1 MTQTRS
7 SVVVCGA
14 GMAGVAAAY
23 HLVVNHGIRDVLLL
37 DERPPLTLTS
47 DKGTGAYRNWWP
59 GPGHQMVQFI
69 NRSID
74 LLEELAQ
81 LSNNVFELNRRGYV
95 FLTGDPEQAQTLR
108 ETASAISALGAGPVR
123 DHSDLSTYVP
133 SPAEGFEH
141 LPTGADFLTSP
152 DAIQHLFPYLTSEAQ
167 AMLHVRR
174 AGWMIPVRLGQWML
188 DQITAQGGRFR
199 QGKVSR
205 ILTSGNRVQ
214 GVEVDGKDTVASD
227 RVVIAAGP
235 LLNRVAALAGLEL
248 PVTCELHGK
257 IALNDTRG
265 VLPDDAPLLIWNDP
279 VMLPWTDAER
289 DAIWARGETHLLERF
304 PAGVHVRPRGKSPN
318 HELLIIWTY
327 DTHTQEAT
335 FPPIFPN
342 EYPEVLIRGLSRLIP
357 GLTAYFGQGAT
368 AYTDGGYYCKTSEN
382 RPLIG
387 PLPVEGMYVIG
398 ALSGFGIMASQA
410 AAELLAAHVT
420 GTSLPDYAPVF
431 RLERYA
437 DPAYQ
442 ALLETGSAWSGQ
454 L

>member
-1 MTQTRS
+1 MSESTAE
-7 SVVVCGA
+7 VVICGA
-14 GMAGVAAAY
+14 GIAGVSAAY
-23 HLVVNHGIRDVLLL
+23 HLAARRGMREIVLV
-37 DERPPLTLTS
+37 EQGAPLSLTS
-47 DKGTGAYRNWWP
+47 DKSTEAYRNWWP

-141 LPTGADFLTSP
+141 LPAGADFLTSP

-279 VMLPWTDAER
+279 VMLPWTDAEC
-289 DAIWARGETHLLERF
+289 DAIRARGETHLLERF